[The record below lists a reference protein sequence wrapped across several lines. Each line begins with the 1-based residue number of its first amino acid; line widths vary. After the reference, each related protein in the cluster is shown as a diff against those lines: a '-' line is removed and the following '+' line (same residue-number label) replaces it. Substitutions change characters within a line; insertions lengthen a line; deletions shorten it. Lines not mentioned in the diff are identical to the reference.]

1 MRSTTRR
8 GIASVVVATSLIGLV
23 GGVGVSP
30 AAARGPSLDPFVCRT
45 YTHSVA
51 GIVND
56 PALNE
61 ISGMARGRRDTSV
74 LWVNED
80 SGARADVHALSLTGQ
95 RRQTFRLDGVKARDW
110 EDMDVGPGPQAGTNY
125 LYLGDIGDNGKKWP
139 SITIYRVPEP
149 AVTGAGTITA
159 LAGTQA
165 LAARYPDGPHNAEA
179 MAVAPDGTIYVI
191 TKEAKTRVYA
201 LPYPQSTTG
210 VTTMQLVAAG
220 TLGSR
225 TDMSGADIRPD
236 GRALIVRGYRSAW
249 TWPINPGESM
259 ATTLQRTPCTTPTFR
274 DEKGGEAIAFLDND
288 GSYTSSGEMIN
299 APIRRYT
306 L

>member
-1 MRSTTRR
+1 MRITTRR
-8 GIASVVVATSLIGLV
+8 GVASVVVAIGLV
-23 GGVGVSP
+23 GLVGSIGVGP
-30 AAARGPSLDPFVCRT
+30 AAARGPSLDPFTCRT
-45 YTHSVA
+45 YTHTVA
-51 GIVND
+51 GTVND

-80 SGARADVHALSLTGQ
+80 SGAQADVHALTLTGQ
-95 RRQTFRLDGVKARDW
+95 RRQTFRLTGVKARDW
-110 EDMDVGPGPQAGTNY
+110 EDMDVGPGPQAGISY

-139 SITIYRVPEP
+139 SITIHRVPEP
-149 AVTGAGTITA
+149 AVTGGGITDLPGSEA
-159 LAGTQA
+159 LM
-165 LAARYPDGPHNAEA
+165 ARYPDGPHNAEA
-179 MAVAPDGTIYVI
+179 MAVGADGTIYVI
-191 TKEAKTRVYA
+191 TKEAGTRVYA

-210 VTTMQLVAAG
+210 VTTMQPVAAG

-236 GRALIVRGYRSAW
+236 GRALIVRGYRMAW
-249 TWPINPGESM
+249 TWPINLGESM
-259 ATTLQRTPCTTPTFR
+259 ATTLARTPCNTPTFR

-288 GSYTSSGEMIN
+288 GSYTSSGEMVN
-299 APIRRYT
+299 ALVRRYT